1 MTVSGDGQGSID
13 WRQLALVSLCLVG
26 LVVAAFLAPPP
37 ISDAGV
43 DGDRSGKTGQA
54 SATGKQTPAE
64 SQEQQRDSGGDSD
77 VGVTGGSDPIPIPGD
92 DVPPTTDGCG
102 VLVETEPKPGHT
114 ITVKVYQDLKPAAST
129 RVWFNDQYIG
139 QTDENGRVTG
149 RIPYQREL
157 NVTVESPGAE
167 PCQFFRRPYEESEPT
182 SSLAAGNDRLPPA
195 ASVVTMPKSVSTDLN
210 AGRQYA
216 VGPVDSTAPRQQ
228 TATDNTTGQYRV
240 SGKVNISVLGE
251 PYPDS
256 AVTLV
261 ATVDG
266 VPVRNANV
274 SLDGNTVGRTDS
286 NGQYQLRVPDRD
298 RASVTVAR
306 GEFDGTERIDVLN
319 LDVNVV
325 PEKVLPVPGDL
336 ADINTT
342 INGEPVENASIAVGG
357 KGLGD
362 TGADGAVRFSL
373 PPDPTLTVTATTDRQ
388 SATTTLWDAYA
399 GTVVVSTLVVVL
411 TVVTVTLATLLY
423 NRRVARTAGI
433 LWAVF
438 DTLFFVSIL
447 RERDGLVIA
456 LAVVGVAALYH
467 YRKSAVSGGK
477 SVAGAAKSCG
487 EAAAELIARIIG
499 WSRRTALRL
508 VAGIEAALDWVRHLS
523 VRLTAWL
530 KSLPLSLSALGRRF
544 WQWLHSAGR
553 RVADEVIG
561 AVTLVRITAVGLP
574 VAVVTLVHVR
584 WGVAGAVVAGVV
596 LGVAS
601 IAVYVSGRAD
611 GMERPSG
618 DADPDTTDSVAA
630 SSGNGSSSLPSIRD
644 LWRAFARWVVPKRW
658 RTRTPGEVSRAAIDS
673 GLPREPVEALTDAF
687 REVEYGGQS
696 TGSRRE
702 RAREAYD
709 ALVRASDMEDDE

>member
-1 MTVSGDGQGSID
+1 MVTESGDGQGGVN

-37 ISDAGV
+37 VSDAG
-43 DGDRSGKTGQA
+43 
-54 SATGKQTPAE
+54 AE

-77 VGVTGGSDPIPIPGD
+77 GGVTGGSDPIPIPGD
-92 DVPPTTDGCG
+92 DVPPTADGCG

-114 ITVKVYQDLKPAAST
+114 ITVQVYQDLEPAAST

-139 QTDENGRVTG
+139 QTDENGRVSG
-149 RIPYQREL
+149 QVPYQREL
-157 NVTVESPGAE
+157 NVTVESPGTE
-167 PCQFFRRPYEESEPT
+167 PCQFFRRPDEESGPT

-195 ASVVTMPKSVSTDLN
+195 ASVVAMPKPVSTDLN

-216 VGPVDSTAPRQQ
+216 LGPVDSTAPRQQ

-240 SGKVNISVLGE
+240 GGKVNISVLGE

-274 SLDGNTVGRTDS
+274 SLDGDTVGQTDS

-298 RASVTVAR
+298 RALVTVAR
-306 GEFDGTERIDVLN
+306 GEFNGTERIDVLN
-319 LDVNVV
+319 LDVDVV
-325 PEKVLPVPGDL
+325 PEKVLPVPGDT

-357 KGLGD
+357 ESLGD

-388 SATTTLWDAYA
+388 SATTTLWEVYA
-399 GTVVVSTLVVVL
+399 GTVVVSTLVLVL
-411 TVVTVTLATLLY
+411 TVVTVFLATLLY
-423 NRRVARTAGI
+423 NRRVARAVGI

-438 DTLFFVSIL
+438 DTLFFVGIL

-467 YRKSAVSGGK
+467 YRTAAVSGGK
-477 SVAGAAKSCG
+477 SVAGAAKSGG
-487 EAAAELIARIIG
+487 EAAAGLIARIIG
-499 WSRRTALRL
+499 WTRRTALRL
-508 VAGIEAALDWVRHLS
+508 VAGIEAALDWIRHLS
-523 VRLTAWL
+523 VRLVAWL
-530 KSLPLSLSALGRRF
+530 KSLPLSLSGLGRRF
-544 WQWLHSAGR
+544 WQWLHSTGR
-553 RVADEVIG
+553 RAADEAIG
-561 AVTLVRITAVGLP
+561 AVTPVRITAVGLS
-574 VAVVTLVHVR
+574 VVVVTLVHVR
-584 WGVAGAVVAGVV
+584 RGVAGAVVAGVV

-601 IAVYVSGRAD
+601 IAVYVYGQV
-611 GMERPSG
+611 EEPEQPSG
-618 DADPDTTDSVAA
+618 DADPGTADSAA
-630 SSGNGSSSLPSIRD
+630 TSSGDDTSSLPSLRD
-644 LWRAFARWVVPKRW
+644 LWRAFARWVVPERW

-696 TGSRRE
+696 TDSRRE